1 MARKKSTDWP
11 LWTPKEADGECKYLV
26 LASGEILLIDPCSY
40 ASHADAAQAR
50 GVRRDEVRSAGRVVI
65 DRQARTVTM
74 AERDSWTLRV
84 RSAPGDQD
92 AESIRA
98 LVFGSAKRKR
108 R

>member
-11 LWTPKEADGECKYLV
+11 LWAPKEAEGECKYLV

-65 DRQARTVTM
+65 DRQARTVAM

-84 RSAPGDQD
+84 KSAPGDED
-92 AESIRA
+92 AEAVRA
-98 LVFGSAKRKR
+98 LLFGPVKR
-108 R
+108 RR

>member
-1 MARKKSTDWP
+1 MKKSADWP
-11 LWTPKEADGECKYLV
+11 LWTPKEAEGECKYLV
-26 LASGEILLIDPCSY
+26 LFSGEILLIDPCSC
-40 ASHADAAQAR
+40 ASHADAAHSR
-50 GVRRDEVRSAGRVVI
+50 GVRREEVRSAGRVVI
-65 DRQARTVTM
+65 DRHAQNVTM

-98 LVFGSAKRKR
+98 LVFGSPKRKR